1 VYHTRRDK
9 MHQKALS
16 CKNTKNKSPRLMS
29 IHILAVDIPLELHS
43 WSLLHHPL
51 VQVAPPSNI
60 YFKILKIDFTNSIS
74 YKYSN
79 VVLASIVLQ
88 LLLFCPCMSR
98 LRQSPDGP
106 SESNQVLIHMPSW
119 AGHTTSSVLNLTRF
133 HPHDHFYISA
143 ILPCKYSCYIIDF
156 SLH

>member
-1 VYHTRRDK
+1 MQLRNRFEGCMVLVLIYGGFVYHTRRDK

-29 IHILAVDIPLELHS
+29 IHILAVDIPLELRS

-74 YKYSN
+74 YISSSA
-79 VVLASIVLQ
+79 VLASIF
-88 LLLFCPCMSR
+88 LLYNCSYFVR
-98 LRQSPDGP
+98 
-106 SESNQVLIHMPSW
+106 
-119 AGHTTSSVLNLTRF
+119 A
-133 HPHDHFYISA
+133 
-143 ILPCKYSCYIIDF
+143 
-156 SLH
+156 